1 MNSIICKKCKFRMVR
16 IPLGN
21 YQDKDFDHEYII
33 YTKCI
38 NPFCKESAKG
48 FSLD

>member
-1 MNSIICKKCKFRMVR
+1 MVR